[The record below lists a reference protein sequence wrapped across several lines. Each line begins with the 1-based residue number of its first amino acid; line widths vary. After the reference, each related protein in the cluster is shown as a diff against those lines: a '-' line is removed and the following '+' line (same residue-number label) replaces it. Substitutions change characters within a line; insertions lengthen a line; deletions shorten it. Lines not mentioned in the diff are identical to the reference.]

1 MKTLY
6 LLDAYALIFRAYYA
20 LIRAPRINSKGEN
33 TSAIFGFINTLE
45 DILKSM
51 NPDYIAIAFDPSGP
65 TFRHEIYPE
74 YKAQREATPEDIRR
88 SVPIIKEIIRAYN
101 IPLLEVP
108 GYEADDVIGTVAKYA
123 ATQGVAVRMVTPD
136 KDYAQLVEEH
146 ILMCRPGSGAKGME
160 ILGPAEVCEKYGL
173 TSPLQVID
181 YLALT
186 GDTADN
192 VPGCPGV
199 GEKTATKLIQEF
211 GSVENL
217 LANTDQLKG
226 AMQKKV
232 TENAEK
238 ISFSKFLVTIK
249 TDVPMEIDLERLVR
263 QQPDATTLQR
273 IFEEQEFRAL
283 SQRLFGTSTP
293 TAQGA
298 QPAVESSQPVQ
309 LDLFG
314 NPVAM
319 APTAQSSKA
328 TSQNAKPT
336 AQSAQP
342 TQLDLFETSLKTLA
356 DVPHQ
361 YTLVDT
367 DEAAV
372 ALVEELLK
380 HTCVAFD
387 TETTS
392 LNALDARLVG
402 MSFATAPGTAYYVAI
417 PADRQAAQL
426 RVDIFQPFFTA
437 PHIEKVGQNMK
448 YDILVMKQYGVKLEG
463 TLFDTMLAH
472 YVVQPEM
479 RHGMD
484 YTAEVYLKYKTIHI
498 DELIGAR
505 GKGQRSMGD
514 LTPQEICDYACE
526 DADITLQLKP
536 LLEAEM
542 QKYEVER
549 VFRTIEMPI
558 MPVLATMEQTGVV
571 LDTAAIEATG
581 KLFLERLAALESE
594 IFELAGHAFT
604 ITSPRQVGE
613 VLFGELN
620 LAQKVK
626 KTKTGQ
632 YSTSEEELEKLKSKH
647 PIVEKILQHRGLKKL
662 LSTYIEAL
670 PKLIHP
676 TTGHIHTSFNQ
687 AVTATGRLSSSN
699 PNLQNIPIRDD
710 DGKEIRRTFVPEP
723 GHVFFSADYSQ
734 IELRIMAH
742 LSGDKNL
749 VEAFRS
755 GNDIHAATA
764 AKIFKKP
771 LEEVTKDERRKAKT
785 ANFGIIYGISA
796 FGLAERMGVSRTEAK
811 ELIENYFLTYP
822 AVKEYMDKSIDA
834 ARDKGYIVTDFGRR
848 RYLSDINSANSVVRG
863 YAERNAIN
871 APIQGTAADIIKIA
885 MVRIADRMQ
894 RERVKSK
901 MILQVHDELNF
912 SVLPEELDTIRTIV
926 VEEMEHAYTMQVP
939 LVAECGVGKNW
950 LEAH

>member
-20 LIRAPRINSKGEN
+20 LIRTPRINSKGEN
-33 TSAIFGFINTLE
+33 TSAILGFINTLE

-51 NPDYIAIAFDPSGP
+51 DPDYIAIAFDPAGP
-65 TFRHEIYPE
+65 TFRHEVYPE

-88 SVPIIKEIIRAYN
+88 SVPIIKEVIRAYN
-101 IPLLEVP
+101 IPILEVM
-108 GYEADDVIGTVAKYA
+108 GYEADDVIGTVAKHA
-123 ATQGVAVRMVTPD
+123 AAEGLDVRMVTPD

-217 LANTDQLKG
+217 LASTDLLKG

-232 TENAEK
+232 VENAEK

-249 TDVPMEIDLERLVR
+249 TDVPMDIDLERFVR
-263 QQPDATTLQR
+263 HEPDTANLQR

-283 SQRLFGTSTP
+283 SQRLFGTPKATP
-293 TAQGA
+293 QANSGA
-298 QPAVESSQPVQ
+298 PVQ

-314 NPVAM
+314 NPI
-319 APTAQSSKA
+319 A
-328 TSQNAKPT
+328 TSATQPDLFT
-336 AQSAQP
+336 SAAEATTP

-356 DVPHQ
+356 EVPHTYHLIDTNDASQ
-361 YTLVDT
+361 ALVD
-367 DEAAV
+367 
-372 ALVEELLK
+372 ELLK
-380 HTCVAFD
+380 HSCVAFD

-402 MSFATAPGTAYYVAI
+402 MSFATTPGTAYYVAI
-417 PADRQAAQL
+417 PADSEEAQR
-426 RVDIFQPFFTA
+426 RVDLFRPFFSA
-437 PHIEKVGQNMK
+437 PGIEKVGQNMK
-448 YDILVMKQYGVKLEG
+448 YDMLVMKQYGVNLEG
-463 TLFDTMLAH
+463 PLFDTMLAH

-484 YTAEVYLKYKTIHI
+484 YMAEIYLKYKTIHI

-505 GKGQRSMGD
+505 GRNQRSMGD
-514 LTPQEICDYACE
+514 LSPSEICDYACE

-542 QKYEVER
+542 QKNDVER
-549 VFRTIEMPI
+549 VFREIEMPLL
-558 MPVLATMEQTGVV
+558 PVLADMEMTGVV
-571 LDTAAIEATG
+571 LDTEAIETTG
-581 KLFLERLAALESE
+581 RLFMERLEQLENE
-594 IFELAGHAFT
+594 IYQLAGHPFT

-613 VLFGELN
+613 VLFGELQ

-632 YSTSEEELEKLKSKH
+632 YSTSEEELEKLKTKH
-647 PIVEKILQHRGLKKL
+647 PIVAKILQHRGLKKL

-676 TTGHIHTSFNQ
+676 KTGHIHTSFNQ

-742 LSGDKNL
+742 LSGDANL

-755 GNDIHAATA
+755 GDDIHAATA

-822 AVKEYMDKSIDA
+822 AVKEYMDKSIDL
-834 ARDKGYIVTDFGRR
+834 ARDRGYILTDFGRR

-885 MVRIADRMQ
+885 MIRIAERMR
-894 RERVKSK
+894 REGMKSK

-912 SVLPEELDTIRTIV
+912 SVLPEELETIRKIV
-926 VEEMEHAYTMQVP
+926 VEEMESAYTMQVP

>member
-20 LIRAPRINSKGEN
+20 LIRTPRINSKGEN
-33 TSAIFGFINTLE
+33 TSAILGFINTLE

-51 NPDYIAIAFDPSGP
+51 DPDYIAIAFDPAGP
-65 TFRHEIYPE
+65 TFRHEVYPE

-88 SVPIIKEIIRAYN
+88 SVPIIKEVIRAYN
-101 IPLLEVP
+101 IPILEVM
-108 GYEADDVIGTVAKYA
+108 GYEADDVIGTVAKHA
-123 ATQGVAVRMVTPD
+123 AAEGLDVRMVTPD
-136 KDYAQLVEEH
+136 KDYAQLVEDH

-217 LANTDQLKG
+217 LASTDLLKG

-232 TENAEK
+232 VENAEK

-249 TDVPMEIDLERLVR
+249 TDVPMDIDLERFVR
-263 QQPDATTLQR
+263 HEPDTANLQR

-283 SQRLFGTSTP
+283 SQRLFGTPKATP
-293 TAQGA
+293 QANSGA
-298 QPAVESSQPVQ
+298 PVQ

-314 NPVAM
+314 NPI
-319 APTAQSSKA
+319 A
-328 TSQNAKPT
+328 TSATQPDLFT
-336 AQSAQP
+336 SAAEATTP

-356 DVPHQ
+356 EVPHTYHLIDTNDASQ
-361 YTLVDT
+361 ALVD
-367 DEAAV
+367 
-372 ALVEELLK
+372 ELLK
-380 HTCVAFD
+380 HSCVAFD

-402 MSFATAPGTAYYVAI
+402 MSFATTPGTAYYVAI
-417 PADRQAAQL
+417 PADSEEAQR
-426 RVDIFQPFFTA
+426 RVDLFRPFFSA
-437 PHIEKVGQNMK
+437 PGIEKVGQNMK
-448 YDILVMKQYGVKLEG
+448 YDMLVMKQYGVNLEG
-463 TLFDTMLAH
+463 PLFDTMLAH

-484 YTAEVYLKYKTIHI
+484 YMAEIYLKYKTIHI

-505 GKGQRSMGD
+505 GRNQRSMGD
-514 LTPQEICDYACE
+514 LSPSEICDYACE

-542 QKYEVER
+542 QKNDVER
-549 VFRTIEMPI
+549 VFREIEMPLL
-558 MPVLATMEQTGVV
+558 PVLADMEMTGVV
-571 LDTAAIEATG
+571 LDTEAIETTG
-581 KLFLERLAALESE
+581 RLFMERLEQLENE
-594 IFELAGHAFT
+594 IYQLAGHPFT

-613 VLFGELN
+613 VLFGELQ

-632 YSTSEEELEKLKSKH
+632 YSTSEEELEKLKTKH
-647 PIVEKILQHRGLKKL
+647 PIVAKILQHRGLKKL

-676 TTGHIHTSFNQ
+676 KTGHIHTSFNQ

-742 LSGDKNL
+742 LSGDANL

-755 GNDIHAATA
+755 GDDIHAATA

-822 AVKEYMDKSIDA
+822 AVKEYMDKSIDL
-834 ARDKGYIVTDFGRR
+834 ARDRGYILTDFGRR

-885 MVRIADRMQ
+885 MIRIAERMR
-894 RERVKSK
+894 REGMKSK

-912 SVLPEELDTIRTIV
+912 SVLPEELETIRKIV
-926 VEEMEHAYTMQVP
+926 VEEMESAYTMQVP

>member
-20 LIRAPRINSKGEN
+20 LIRTPRINSKGEN

-51 NPDYIAIAFDPSGP
+51 NPDYIAIAFDPAGP
-65 TFRHEIYPE
+65 TFRHEVYPE

-88 SVPIIKEIIRAYN
+88 SVPIIKEVIRAYN
-101 IPLLEVP
+101 IPILEVM
-108 GYEADDVIGTVAKYA
+108 GYEADDVIGTVAKHA
-123 ATQGVAVRMVTPD
+123 AAEGLDVRMVTPD

-217 LANTDQLKG
+217 LASTDMLKG

-232 TENAEK
+232 VENAEK

-249 TDVPMEIDLERLVR
+249 TDVPMDIDLERFVR
-263 QQPDATTLQR
+263 HEPDTANLQR
-273 IFEEQEFRAL
+273 IFEEHEFRAL
-283 SQRLFGTSTP
+283 SQRLFGTPKATP
-293 TAQGA
+293 QANSGA
-298 QPAVESSQPVQ
+298 PVQ

-314 NPVAM
+314 NPI
-319 APTAQSSKA
+319 A
-328 TSQNAKPT
+328 TSATQPDLFT
-336 AQSAQP
+336 SAAEATTP

-356 DVPHQ
+356 EVPHTYHLIDTNDASQ
-361 YTLVDT
+361 ALVD
-367 DEAAV
+367 
-372 ALVEELLK
+372 ELLK
-380 HTCVAFD
+380 HSCVAFD

-402 MSFATAPGTAYYVAI
+402 MSFATTPGTAYYVAI
-417 PADRQAAQL
+417 PADSEEAQR
-426 RVDIFQPFFTA
+426 RVDLFRPFFSA
-437 PHIEKVGQNMK
+437 PGIEKVGQNMK
-448 YDILVMKQYGVKLEG
+448 YDMLVMKQYGVNLEG
-463 TLFDTMLAH
+463 PLFDTMLAH

-484 YTAEVYLKYKTIHI
+484 YMAEIYLKYKTIHI

-505 GKGQRSMGD
+505 GRNQRSMGD
-514 LTPQEICDYACE
+514 LSPSEICDYACE

-542 QKYEVER
+542 QKNDVVR
-549 VFRTIEMPI
+549 VFREIEMPLL
-558 MPVLATMEQTGVV
+558 PVLADMEMTGVV
-571 LDTAAIEATG
+571 LDTEAIETTG
-581 KLFLERLAALESE
+581 RLFMERLEQLENE
-594 IFELAGHAFT
+594 IYELAGHPFT

-613 VLFGELN
+613 VLFGELQ

-632 YSTSEEELEKLKSKH
+632 YSTSEEELEKLKTKH
-647 PIVEKILQHRGLKKL
+647 PIVAKILQHRGLKKL

-676 TTGHIHTSFNQ
+676 KTGHIHTSFNQ

-742 LSGDKNL
+742 LSGDANL

-755 GNDIHAATA
+755 GDDIHAATA

-822 AVKEYMDKSIDA
+822 AVKEYMDKSIDL
-834 ARDKGYIVTDFGRR
+834 ARDRGYILTDFGRR
-848 RYLSDINSANSVVRG
+848 RYLADINSANSVVRG

-885 MVRIADRMQ
+885 MIRIAERMR
-894 RERVKSK
+894 REGMKSK

-912 SVLPEELDTIRTIV
+912 SVLPEELDTIRKIV
-926 VEEMEHAYTMQVP
+926 VEEMESAYTMKVP
-939 LVAECGVGKNW
+939 LVAECGVGENW

>member
-1 MKTLY
+1 M
-6 LLDAYALIFRAYYA
+6 
-20 LIRAPRINSKGEN
+20 
-33 TSAIFGFINTLE
+33 
-45 DILKSM
+45 
-51 NPDYIAIAFDPSGP
+51 
-65 TFRHEIYPE
+65 
-74 YKAQREATPEDIRR
+74 
-88 SVPIIKEIIRAYN
+88 
-101 IPLLEVP
+101 
-108 GYEADDVIGTVAKYA
+108 
-123 ATQGVAVRMVTPD
+123 
-136 KDYAQLVEEH
+136 
-146 ILMCRPGSGAKGME
+146 
-160 ILGPAEVCEKYGL
+160 
-173 TSPLQVID
+173 ID

-199 GEKTATKLIQEF
+199 GDKTATKLVQEF

-217 LANTDQLKG
+217 LASTDQLKG

-232 TENAEK
+232 MENAEK

-249 TDVPMEIDLERLVR
+249 TDVPMELDLESLIR
-263 QQPDATTLQR
+263 QEPDAAALQR

-283 SQRLFGTSTP
+283 SQRLFGTS
-293 TAQGA
+293 A
-298 QPAVESSQPVQ
+298 PAVEPKKQTVPNMPVQ

-314 NPVAM
+314 NPVATN
-319 APTAQSSKA
+319 PVQQDLF
-328 TSQNAKPT
+328 SQPDVDVA
-336 AQSAQP
+336 P

-356 DVPHQ
+356 DVPHTYQ
-361 YTLVDT
+361 LVDT
-367 DEAAV
+367 DEAAQ

-380 HTCVAFD
+380 HACVAFD

-402 MSFATAPGTAYYVAI
+402 MSFATAPGTAYYVAV
-417 PADRQAAQL
+417 PADREEAQR
-426 RVDIFQPFFTA
+426 RVDIFRPFFSA
-437 PHIEKVGQNMK
+437 PEIEKVGQNMK
-448 YDILVMKQYGVKLEG
+448 YDMLVMKQWGVTLEG
-463 TLFDTMLAH
+463 PLFDTMLAH

-484 YTAEVYLKYKTIHI
+484 YMAEIYLKYKTIHI

-505 GKGQRSMGD
+505 GKNQRSMGD
-514 LTPQEICDYACE
+514 LAPREICDYACE

-542 QKYEVER
+542 QQYDVER
-549 VFRTIEMPI
+549 VFREIEMPLL
-558 MPVLATMEQTGVV
+558 PVLAEMELTGVV
-571 LDTAAIEATG
+571 LDTDAIESTG
-581 KLFLERLAALESE
+581 HLFMERLAALESE
-594 IFELAGHAFT
+594 IYELAGHAFT

-613 VLFGELN
+613 VLFGELQ

-670 PKLIHP
+670 PKLINP

-710 DGKEIRRTFVPEP
+710 DGKEIRRTFVPEL

-749 VEAFRS
+749 VEAFRE

-822 AVKEYMDKSIDA
+822 AVKEYMDKSIDL
-834 ARDKGYIVTDFGRR
+834 ARDRGYILTDFGRR

-885 MVRIADRMQ
+885 MIRIAERMR
-894 RERVKSK
+894 REGVKSK

-912 SVLPEELDTIRTIV
+912 SVLPEELDQMRTLV
-926 VEEMEHAYTMQVP
+926 VEEMERAYTMQVP
-939 LVAECGVGKNW
+939 LVAECGVGANW